1 MPVTGI
7 VGVWQIG
14 NQSQQKMKIAGSQ
27 ILAARDLL
35 GLTQSELAT
44 AAGVS
49 EKTIQNFEA
58 GKSDPYPA
66 TLEKIKAE
74 LERRG
79 IEFTNGDHPPSRG
92 HGYGVRLNLDKAAD
106 FARTPSAGSTADR

>member
-1 MPVTGI
+1 
-7 VGVWQIG
+7 
-14 NQSQQKMKIAGSQ
+14 MKLAGSQ

-35 GLTQSELAT
+35 GITQSELAA

-49 EKTIQNFEA
+49 DKTIQNFEA

-66 TLEKIKAE
+66 TLEKIRAE

-79 IEFTNGDHPPSRG
+79 IEFTNGNHPPSSG
-92 HGYGVRLNLDKAAD
+92 HGFGVRLNLDKAAV
-106 FARTPSAGSTADR
+106 FARTTVEGKKAADQ